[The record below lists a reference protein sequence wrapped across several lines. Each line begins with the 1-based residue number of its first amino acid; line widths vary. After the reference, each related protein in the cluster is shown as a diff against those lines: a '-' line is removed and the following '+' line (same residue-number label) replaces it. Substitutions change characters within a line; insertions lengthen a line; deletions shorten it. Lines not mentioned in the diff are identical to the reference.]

1 MENSDLVFVS
11 AALKAVGFVCLTVT
25 SCFWIS
31 SCQLDQEI
39 IEICE
44 SSCQANGSHM
54 TSVTSRECECSSKED
69 TWIFPNN

>member
-1 MENSDLVFVS
+1 MENSDLIFVS
-11 AALKAVGFVCLTVT
+11 TALKAVGFVCLAAT

-31 SCQLDQEI
+31 SCQLDQET

-54 TSVTSRECECSSKED
+54 VSVTSRECECSNKENA
-69 TWIFPNN
+69 WIFPNN